1 MLVASD
7 VVPTPKPDL
16 YLLEDAVKALLWTMP
31 KADFSIYIDPQ
42 GGGATVTDAEGRD
55 HLGDVCHP
63 QPVAEA
69 VRAAM
74 MPAFNAQ
81 TAPGWASR
89 ERVEPGELERAF
101 GQVLTWL
108 PDHVLHIGRT
118 GNHVWAEATLL
129 TDHRESTR
137 VQLGA
142 ERGSLAEALMGV
154 AALLMLD
161 FSHWRPSPSVSA
173 PEVREAA

>member
-7 VVPTPKPDL
+7 VVPTPKLNL
-16 YLLEDAVKALLWTMP
+16 YRLEDAVKTLLWTTP
-31 KADFSIYIDPQ
+31 RADFSIYIDPQ
-42 GGGATVTDAEGRD
+42 GAGATVTDAEGSD
-55 HLGDVCHP
+55 HLGDVRHP

-74 MPAFNAQ
+74 MTAFNAQ
-81 TAPGWASR
+81 TAPWGTR
-89 ERVEPGELERAF
+89 GERVEPGELERAF

-108 PDHVLHIGRT
+108 PDHVLHVGRT

-154 AALLMLD
+154 AALMMFD
-161 FSHWRPSPSVSA
+161 FSHWQPSPAVSA
-173 PEVREAA
+173 PEEREAA